1 MKTIVSDVRLISEN
15 ELNHYP
21 TFSFSLAEEL
31 EREREKRVWVNDTA
45 HRRFSPLFACS
56 SSSKSFILARF
67 LLMAIG

>member
-45 HRRFSPLFACS
+45 HRRSHDE
-56 SSSKSFILARF
+56 
-67 LLMAIG
+67 LMITEECYAN